1 MLFKTE
7 SHVLKVVYFMTIVLS
22 VILILKCGYLI
33 YIQETTIC
41 LWRSLIAF
49 HFQCLPLT
57 IFTTVKCNRNYLYR
71 VYHKKEQF
79 KISGIN
85 CNKVQPTLYI
95 IHLYRVTTRKNR
107 INKLKSGCSINT
119 FILVENNILKTR
131 KNNNNFLKNIAI
143 L

>member
-1 MLFKTE
+1 MQRWRHISVTSCGDIDLVLHKLHQICIIDIVLFTTE
-7 SHVLKVVYFMTIVLS
+7 SAWLTVSHVLKVVYFMTIVLS

-95 IHLYRVTTRKNR
+95 ICT
-107 INKLKSGCSINT
+107 G
-119 FILVENNILKTR
+119 
-131 KNNNNFLKNIAI
+131 
-143 L
+143 